1 MTELDKILITSSLTI
16 GGGVIVYVL
25 GQVISKFIIEPT
37 HEMYKV
43 IGSVRYNLAYHA
55 ATINTPTSRT
65 QDKSDRAFEDILK
78 NSCELI
84 EKANSI
90 PFYKVIS
97 VISMGKLP
105 CKANVKLAAKR
116 LRGLSTYVHEIGD
129 EAVSNVREI
138 SQRIES
144 IEKLLNLEP
153 LE

>member
-1 MTELDKILITSSLTI
+1 MTELDKILLTSSLTI
-16 GGGVIVYVL
+16 SGGIIVYAL

-55 ATINTPTSRT
+55 ATISTPLFRT
-65 QDKSDRAFEDILK
+65 PEKSDRAFEDILK

-84 EKANSI
+84 EKVNSI
-90 PFYKVIS
+90 PFYKAIS
-97 VISMGKLP
+97 FISMGKLP
-105 CKANVKLAAKR
+105 RKENVKLAAKR
-116 LRGLSTYVHEIGD
+116 LRGLSTYVHENGE
-129 EAVSNVREI
+129 EAVSNIKEI

-153 LE
+153 LD